1 LSEWLADRYE
11 GIRLLG
17 RGAMGEVWL
26 ARDTILQ
33 RDVAI
38 KRIATTPGGTW
49 DVALVDRM
57 VREARLAAALHHPHV
72 VGVFDIVR
80 DSAGIPHVIMEYIA
94 GESLAEILRREGRVD
109 PAEAARLMAGICAA
123 LTMAHAR
130 GILHRDIKPANILV
144 DHRGEAKLADF
155 GIARLTG
162 REEAALTRTGEFIG
176 TIHYLAPEIALGH
189 DATAAS
195 DMYAVGAT
203 LFTLVEGRAPLDS
216 GRDEATAAQLV
227 RLVSEPTR
235 VPRQAGPLQELIVAL
250 LDREP
255 QHRPDAQTTSSWLSE
270 VALGRPV
277 ADPPVAA
284 TVLRS
289 SGPDNT
295 SALDGLAGA
304 PTRTAPAPA
313 DGHPTGP
320 ASPPSISHNRR
331 GGLLIGAA
339 AGILVIGG
347 FAAFALTRP
356 AATPSVAAVAGTAST
371 SSTLSPT
378 SPASTTPGST
388 PTPPPTPAS
397 MSTPTVTVTVPAPIR
412 TTAPQPATPAPLAS
426 PASGCATQRFSK
438 GSTAA
443 CVNHLQALYNYHAKR
458 LWGGSSIPVDGDFGP
473 VTDSALRA
481 YQTRM
486 SLVVDGVVGPQTW
499 GALCTPPNGSSP
511 GSAVPAD
518 FPLTRARDAGCANA
532 TSWHY

>member
-1 LSEWLADRYE
+1 MGNLLADRYE
-11 GIRLLG
+11 AIKVLG
-17 RGAMGEVWL
+17 MGGMGEVWL
-26 ARDTILQ
+26 AHDSLLGRQ
-33 RDVAI
+33 VAI
-38 KRIATTPGGTW
+38 KRILTAAGTVP
-49 DVALVDRM
+49 DPHARERIR
-57 VREARLAAALHHPHV
+57 REATLAATLQHPNV
-72 VGVFDIVR
+72 VAIYDLVHDQAGV
-80 DSAGIPHVIMEYIA
+80 PHVIMEYVD
-94 GESLAEILRREGRVD
+94 GESLSDRLRRTGPMAPD
-109 PAEAARLMAGICAA
+109 EAARLMAGVCDA
-123 LTMAHAR
+123 LAHAQAAD
-130 GILHRDIKPANILV
+130 ILHRDIKPANILV

-255 QHRPDAQTTSSWLSE
+255 QHRPDAPTTSSWLSE

-295 SALDGLAGA
+295 STLDGLAGA